1 MEPILNI
8 SNLELRYPGSF
19 RLSVTDFELQAREVM
34 ALVGESGCGK
44 TSLLRTIAGFERN
57 NQGSISLQGKE
68 VAGQRVWLAPEKRK
82 VGMVFQDYALFP
94 HMRVDANVAYGL
106 QKQSKPE
113 QQAQVAEAL
122 ELVGL
127 AGYERRYPHELSGGQ
142 QQRVALARAL
152 APRPALLLLDEPFSN
167 LDSNLK
173 EQVRQE
179 IKSILHKAGIA
190 ALLVTH
196 DPQDAIEMADRIAVM
211 HQGSIEQ
218 IDSPVRLYEQPRSAR
233 VARFFGKVSLIA
245 GEQEGGILKTPFGEW
260 PIDASKGSGYKP
272 KLMLRPEHIL
282 LSETGSLE
290 GQVQHCTY
298 QGGQYLITISVS
310 HRLGGLTLQTFAPG
324 ALQVGELVKLQLAPG
339 AGHLI
344 YTPDQA

>member
-245 GEQEGGILKTPFGEW
+245 GEQEGGIL
-260 PIDASKGSGYKP
+260 
-272 KLMLRPEHIL
+272 
-282 LSETGSLE
+282 
-290 GQVQHCTY
+290 
-298 QGGQYLITISVS
+298 
-310 HRLGGLTLQTFAPG
+310 
-324 ALQVGELVKLQLAPG
+324 
-339 AGHLI
+339 
-344 YTPDQA
+344 